1 MRYRTVALLGMLTLA
16 ATTATAAVSTY
27 VVGYGDTLS
36 DISFRFYGT
45 SEYWDEILAANPYI
59 SAPEALQPGMELIL
73 PDVPGGAVRS
83 SSAEA
88 YTVSYVQAPTLAA
101 NAPMISRLRL
111 EQAGFIAV
119 DPIQAVAQVVGVNVE
134 EDEAAANDDAYV
146 GDIIEIDLGSG
157 SDVSVGAVY
166 TILDSGETAIDP
178 ETGEELGP
186 VVRVA
191 GVCRV
196 LAVTSSTSVALVE
209 QSCMTSKVG
218 DLLIP
223 YQPAGNVPV
232 NSQPTTDDLSVW
244 VVALQDS
251 DATTAYAY
259 DVLFLNKG
267 SEAGLRAGDVFQAFE
282 YGSTATGLDGDLI
295 QTADIPIAEVVILS
309 VQRTT
314 CSAIVSQNRTN
325 DLLLVGDRLH
335 LARRQASSSYR

>member
-88 YTVSYVQAPTLAA
+88 YTASYIQAPTLAA
-101 NAPMISRLRL
+101 NAPMLSRLRL

-119 DPIQAVAQVVGVNVE
+119 DAVQAVARIVGVNVE
-134 EDEAAANDDAYV
+134 ENEAAANDDAYV

-157 SDVSVGAVY
+157 SGVSVGAVY

-232 NSQPTTDDLSVW
+232 NSQPATDDLSVW

-267 SEAGLRAGDVFQAFE
+267 SEAGLHPGDVFQAFE

-314 CSAIVSQNRTN
+314 CSAMVSQNRTN